1 MNYIPLTFTFIGAV
15 GAYSYFANKTFIA
28 EDIPK
33 VSKKKKKT
41 FCQVTYKYCSF
52 NNISFN
58 PFRKQLKL

>member
-33 VSKKKKKT
+33 VSKKKKKLSVKLHTNIVHSIT
-41 FCQVTYKYCSF
+41 FHLILLG
-52 NNISFN
+52 NN
-58 PFRKQLKL
+58 